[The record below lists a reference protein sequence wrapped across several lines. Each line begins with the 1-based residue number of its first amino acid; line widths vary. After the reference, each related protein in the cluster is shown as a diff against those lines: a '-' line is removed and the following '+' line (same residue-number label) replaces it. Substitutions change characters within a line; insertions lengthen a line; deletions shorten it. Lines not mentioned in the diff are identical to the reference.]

1 MTEEKLRNGTVVT
14 EGKLRNGTVVTEEEE
29 MKQLGLKGN

>member
-1 MTEEKLRNGTVVT
+1 MTERELRNGTVVT

-29 MKQLGLKGN
+29 TKQL